1 MNRHEWE
8 QQLDR
13 LRAGELRPEGLAVLL
28 QYADS
33 AFEREELL
41 CAMKRGYAINY
52 QLVQIAKAMRRKKQ
66 PEDAE
71 DAEMV

>member
-8 QQLDR
+8 HALDR

-41 CAMKRGYAINY
+41 NALRRGYAHCY
-52 QLVQIAKAMRRKKQ
+52 QLVQIAKAIRRKTK
-66 PEDAE
+66 PEEAE
-71 DAEMV
+71 DEEMV